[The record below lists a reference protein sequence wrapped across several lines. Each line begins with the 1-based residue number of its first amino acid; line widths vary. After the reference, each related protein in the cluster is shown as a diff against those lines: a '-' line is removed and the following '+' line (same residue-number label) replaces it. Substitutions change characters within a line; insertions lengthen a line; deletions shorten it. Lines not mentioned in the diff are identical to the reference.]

1 MERQQPHLSELT
13 RLIPYDTGRRFIA
26 IRFLEEMREVDF
38 EGVVAS
44 MNIHPTEGEN
54 IPKFYVLSYSN
65 DPSDVDCLKRKVGWA
80 VAGTCA
86 SRYQEKQLGYVEV
99 FGVAD
104 FMSHKT
110 GLGFVCEQVTVLLE
124 KGPQECLSTYMPGTI
139 LNSGL
144 N

>member
-1 MERQQPHLSELT
+1 MERQQSYLSELT

-26 IRFLEEMREVDF
+26 IGFLEEILEVDF

-44 MNIHPTEGEN
+44 MNFHPAEGEN
-54 IPKFYVLSYSN
+54 IPKFYVISFSN
-65 DPSDVDCLKRKVGWA
+65 EPSDVDCLQRKVGWA
-80 VAGTCA
+80 VAGICS
-86 SRYQEKQLGYVEV
+86 SRYQEKQLGHVEV

-110 GLGFVCEQVTVLLE
+110 SLGFVCEQVTVLLE
-124 KGPQECLSTYMPGTI
+124 KGPQEYLSTYMPGTV